1 MRASHALPLG
11 ALLLLLAGCTHN
23 ALVLLPSE
31 DGSPGAVAVLDC
43 DEKGGETVIA
53 DPNSRTGIGGG
64 CRKARSYSANKA
76 QRALLDA
83 LPPPAIRVTLYFREG
98 TTTLTPESLP
108 SLTYLKEQIKPENRP
123 GAEVQVTGYTD
134 TLGSDEDND
143 SLSQRRA
150 EDVVDVLAAQGIDRT
165 LMTAVGRGERSLR
178 VKTADGVREPAN
190 RRVEVIVR

>member
-1 MRASHALPLG
+1 MRTGRALALG
-11 ALLLLLAGCTHN
+11 GLLLLLTGCAHDS
-23 ALVLLPSE
+23 LVLLPGE
-31 DGSPGAVAVLDC
+31 DGSEGAVAVLDC

-64 CRKARSYSANKA
+64 CRKPRSYNTSKA
-76 QRALLDA
+76 QRALIDA
-83 LPPPAIRVTLYFREG
+83 LPPRPIRVTLYFREG

-108 SLTYLKEQIKPENRP
+108 SLDYLKEQVKPENRP

-143 SLSQRRA
+143 RLSQRRA
-150 EDVVDVLAAQGIDRT
+150 EEVVEMLAAQNIDRA

-178 VKTADGVREPAN
+178 VKTADGVGEPAN